1 VRPYPNSLCFTN
13 RPALPDEK
21 EVGSMVESTQTRPS
35 TGAPSGSDGDLVTE
49 RGRTAIADSVVSKI
63 AGIAAREISGV
74 HNMGTGAARA
84 VGAIVDRLPVGG
96 QGGQGSG
103 AGQGVKVEVGERQAA
118 VDLDLVVDYGV
129 SIVDV
134 AEAVRGNVISKV
146 ERMTGLQVTEVN
158 VSVDDIWLGDEEE
171 SQEEPRVQ

>member
-1 VRPYPNSLCFTN
+1 
-13 RPALPDEK
+13 
-21 EVGSMVESTQTRPS
+21 MVESTQTRPS
-35 TGAPSGSDGDLVTE
+35 IGAQSGPEGDQLVTE

-96 QGGQGSG
+96 QGSQGSG
-103 AGQGVKVEVGERQAA
+103 ASQGVKVEVGERQAA
-118 VDLDLVVDYGV
+118 IDLDLVVDYGV

-134 AEAVRGNVISKV
+134 AEAVRRNVISKV
-146 ERMTGLQVTEVN
+146 ERMTGLEATEVN

-171 SQEEPRVQ
+171 NQEEPRVQ

>member
-1 VRPYPNSLCFTN
+1 VK

-35 TGAPSGSDGDLVTE
+35 TGAQSSSDGDQLVTE

-74 HNMGTGAARA
+74 HNMGTGTARA

-96 QGGQGSG
+96 QGAQGSG

-118 VDLDLVVDYGV
+118 IDLDLVVEYGV

-134 AEAVRGNVISKV
+134 AEAVRRNVISKV
-146 ERMTGLQVTEVN
+146 ERTTGLEVTEVN

-171 SQEEPRVQ
+171 NQEEPRVQ

>member
-1 VRPYPNSLCFTN
+1 
-13 RPALPDEK
+13 
-21 EVGSMVESTQTRPS
+21 MVESTQTRPS
-35 TGAPSGSDGDLVTE
+35 TGPRSGSDGDLVTE

-96 QGGQGSG
+96 QGGQGGSG

-134 AEAVRGNVISKV
+134 AEAVRRNVISKV

>member
-1 VRPYPNSLCFTN
+1 
-13 RPALPDEK
+13 
-21 EVGSMVESTQTRPS
+21 MVENTQTRPP
-35 TGAPSGSDGDLVTE
+35 TGAQRGSEGDQLVTE
-49 RGRTAIADSVVSKI
+49 KGRTAIADSVVSKI
-63 AGIAAREISGV
+63 AGISAREISGV

-96 QGGQGSG
+96 QGGAQGSG

-118 VDLDLVVDYGV
+118 IDLDLVVDYGV

-134 AEAVRGNVISKV
+134 AEAVRRNVISKV
-146 ERMTGLQVTEVN
+146 ERMTGLEVTEVN

>member
-1 VRPYPNSLCFTN
+1 
-13 RPALPDEK
+13 
-21 EVGSMVESTQTRPS
+21 MVESTQTRPS
-35 TGAPSGSDGDLVTE
+35 TGAQSGSEGDQLVTE

-96 QGGQGSG
+96 QGSQGPG
-103 AGQGVKVEVGERQAA
+103 ASQGVKVEVGERQAA
-118 VDLDLVVDYGV
+118 IDLDLVVDYGV

-134 AEAVRGNVISKV
+134 AEAVRRNVISKV
-146 ERMTGLQVTEVN
+146 ERITGLEVTEVN

-171 SQEEPRVQ
+171 NQEEPRVQ